1 MDLGEVLFQGFKKIS
16 SSKLL
21 AKLIFD
27 VDIYPYDDCTCPY
40 WDLTTIALKNALNIY
55 IKDGQRVLEIGTGPF
70 AILSTH
76 MAKRKDIEIT
86 ATDINPFFIENA
98 KKNTQKNNVTIRLI
112 NSDLFS
118 NIEGPFDVVFFNPP
132 YVPLPWVLQNHKEMY
147 TDSVFD
153 LVWNGGRD
161 GCDIIRRFL
170 NEVAKIAHRDSIVIL
185 GVNSFFVDMVKM
197 SKLIDAANLVSV
209 STVSS
214 VGSPSKVYIIKTS

>member
-1 MDLGEVLFQGFKKIS
+1 LGGILFQGFKRMS

-40 WDLTTIALKNALNIY
+40 WDLTTLMLRNILNRY
-55 IKDGQRVLEIGTGPF
+55 IKNGQMVLEIGTGPF
-70 AILSTH
+70 AILSTYI
-76 MAKRKDIEIT
+76 AKRKDIEII

-98 KKNTQKNNVTIRLI
+98 KKNTQKNNVTIRLL

-118 NIEGPFDVVFFNPP
+118 KVDGPFDVIFFNPP
-132 YVPLPWVLQNHKEMY
+132 YVPSSWVLQNHKEMY

-170 NEVAKIAHRDSIVIL
+170 NEVAEITHRDSIVLL

-197 SKLIDAANLVSV
+197 NKLIDAASLVSV

-214 VGSPSKVYIIKTS
+214 IGNPSKVYIIRTS